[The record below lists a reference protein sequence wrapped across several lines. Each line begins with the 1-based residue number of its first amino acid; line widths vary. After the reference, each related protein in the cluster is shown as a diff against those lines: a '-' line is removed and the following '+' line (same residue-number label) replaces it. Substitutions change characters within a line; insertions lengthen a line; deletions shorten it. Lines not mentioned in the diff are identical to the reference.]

1 MKDLWETFF
10 KVVGGIVGTIVVLAI
25 IGLAFGWLL
34 AIMWNYTMPDLF
46 GLPETDWTHMFV
58 LYMMV
63 RLMWGVGAGAS
74 KAKKD

>member
-10 KVVGGIVGTIVVLAI
+10 KVVGGVIGAIVTFVV
-25 IGLAFGWLL
+25 IGLLIGWLL

-58 LYMMV
+58 LSMMI
-63 RLMWGVGAGAS
+63 RLLWGTGAS
-74 KAKKD
+74 NVKKK